1 MIHDNF
7 YSQHKSRRILHIYT
21 RLIKGDTINKAEE
34 AERFKVD
41 RRTIQRDIEELRA
54 FFENQFAEGQIDKQ
68 LIYNR
73 SMNRYYLRCN
83 DETVLSNSEI
93 LAVCKILLESR
104 SMRKTDMEIIISK
117 LLNSCV
123 PQENQ
128 SVVKSLIANELLHY
142 IEPRHKKQFIDDL
155 WNIGIAVK
163 EHKMLKIRYQKQDGS
178 AVERTIKP
186 VGIMFSEFY
195 FYLTAF
201 IEGIDKK
208 SEFHDP
214 DDIFPTIYRIDR
226 IQSYKVMDKH
236 FDIPY
241 KDKFEEGEFRKR
253 IQFMYGGK
261 LRRIKFKYTGKNV
274 EAVLDRLPTAKVIQ
288 KIEGGYILTAE
299 VFGNGVDMWI
309 RSQGDLIELIN
320 EK

>member
-1 MIHDNF
+1 MKHDNL
-7 YSQHKSRRILHIYT
+7 YSDYKSGRILYLYT
-21 RLIKGDTINKAEE
+21 TLINGGSINKAEE
-34 AERFKVD
+34 AERFGVHL
-41 RRTIQRDIEELRA
+41 RSIQRDIDDLRA
-54 FFENQFAEGQIDKQ
+54 FFENQFAAGRTEKKLVYDKK
-68 LIYNR
+68 L
-73 SMNRYYLRCN
+73 NRYYLCCKV
-83 DETVLSNSEI
+83 DSSLSNSEI

-104 SMRKTDMEIIISK
+104 SMCKKDMESIINK
-117 LLNSCV
+117 LLDSCV

-128 SVVKSLIANELLHY
+128 AIVKSLIANELLHY
-142 IEPRHKKQFIDDL
+142 IEPQHKKQFIDDL

-163 EHKMLKIRYQKQDGS
+163 ECKMLKILYQKQDGS
-178 AVERTIKP
+178 LVERLVKP

-208 SEFHDP
+208 AEFQNP

-226 IQSYKVMDKH
+226 IQSYTVMDKH

-274 EAVLDRLPTAKVIQ
+274 ESVLDRLPTAKIIE
-288 KIEGGYILTAE
+288 KIENGYILTAE
-299 VFGNGVDMWI
+299 VFGNGIDMWL
-309 RSQGDLIELIN
+309 RSQGDTVEIIN
-320 EK
+320 K